1 MELLVALRIKIGRK
15 FEGRQMVNSYP
26 AFNSMPA
33 NVRGDMDWSHYIDQ
47 FTCWH
52 YDKKS
57 GFGEQDDYNPSTQ
70 MQYGV
75 FCVPPAFAE
84 TALAAFPEQ
93 VEQISE
99 EEFAE
104 FYDSR
109 AHEHEPEVRYDEG
122 ALNGLRARY
131 GDIPT
136 VDTELIEFFT
146 NATEDDEAPL
156 SAQYKAKKGRNLT
169 AQEKQH
175 IKTLVKMTSGDCKSL
190 NPNHPS
196 PGVRK
201 NKNRFYA
208 DFKSRRGFTI
218 KAK

>member
-26 AFNSMPA
+26 AFNSLPA

-70 MQYGV
+70 IQYGV
-75 FCVPPAFAE
+75 FCVPPPFAE
-84 TALAAFPEQ
+84 AALAAFPDT
-93 VEQISE
+93 VEQLSE
-99 EEFAE
+99 EEFVE

-109 AHEHEPEVRYDEG
+109 AHEHESEVRYDEG

-131 GDIPT
+131 GDLPIA
-136 VDTELIEFFT
+136 DAELIEFFT
-146 NATEDDEAPL
+146 DATEDNEDAF
-156 SAQYKAKKGRNLT
+156 SNHYKEKKGRSLT
-169 AQEKQH
+169 GKEKQH
-175 IKTLVKMTSGDCKSL
+175 ISTLVKMTPGDCKAL

-201 NKNRFYA
+201 NKNRFYV

-218 KAK
+218 RAK